1 MQLSFI
7 VCVFYA
13 PSLVIVTPSVKKEK
27 EKTGEQRKESQV
39 RVSPSPSSS
48 STSPLV
54 TTIKKAE
61 IRNTSLQTKPPKS
74 DASSSKPKEEVEKV
88 QWAVRS
94 TGTSNGSPITILTK
108 TLTDTTAASSANKS
122 SLENSGKV
130 QITPR
135 MAQLLSSVASS
146 QALVKSSKADSTL
159 GASLLTNMSSPTQKQ
174 RVVLQSDVQA
184 LLSHIQSS
192 HQIPSLDGNT
202 QPVSVITSSGATP
215 PPKVTVPILSLSASS
230 SRCNSGGKISSPK
243 SKITTSPIQMKAIV
257 SQLNP
262 KTSSQVQVMT
272 FATNPASMQLQVTP
286 SREKSA
292 VVQPKSSPPVKTGV
306 PSKAKVT
313 STSESSANKLPKFLQ
328 ACTALSMMSR
338 PPSKPSPMA
347 THHFQVPLSTHSV
360 VSKPQTPKLVPAKKV
375 SPSKT
380 KVVSEGG
387 SGQHPIPMKKL
398 DHSISTSLSNSASL
412 SSSPHSHLPLSA
424 IVLPST
430 PPPSSPP
437 SATNVLPPLVASTT
451 LSGSSLYSSSALE
464 GTPIETILL
473 QPPSTT
479 QTVAATSRQQ
489 MYAGL
494 RNTSDSSAAMAVTTL
509 PFSSGASTLVLTS
522 NLPQLSYHVSSSLP
536 TNVPSPRQTL
546 PLTHPLTISPPPRSL
561 TISPHTVPMAGAQV
575 LVAGLSGTSVKSPV
589 EQIYLEHSYGV
600 QTQPSSADGRSM
612 TTGSQTI
619 NTVADGTSNQQLPQ

>member
-1 MQLSFI
+1 M
-7 VCVFYA
+7 CVFYTF
-13 PSLVIVTPSVKKEK
+13 SLAIVTPSVKKEK
-27 EKTGEQRKESQV
+27 EKTGGEQKKELQV
-39 RVSPSPSSS
+39 RVSPSPTIS

-54 TTIKKAE
+54 TAIKKTE
-61 IRNTSLQTKPPKS
+61 LRDTSLQNNPPKS
-74 DASSSKPKEEVEKV
+74 DASLSKPKEEVEKV

-94 TGTSNGSPITILTK
+94 AGTSNGSPITILTK
-108 TLTDTTAASSANKS
+108 TVTDTTAASSASKS
-122 SLENSGKV
+122 SLDNSGKV

-159 GASLLTNMSSPTQKQ
+159 GASLLTNMSSPTQKPEKP

-184 LLSHIQSS
+184 LLSHIQS

-215 PPKVTVPILSLSASS
+215 LPKVTIPVLSPSASN
-230 SRCNSGGKISSPK
+230 SRGGKISSPK

-292 VVQPKSSPPVKTGV
+292 VIQPKSSPPVKIGV
-306 PSKAKVT
+306 PSKAKAT
-313 STSESSANKLPKFLQ
+313 SPSESSANKLPKFLQ
-328 ACTALSMMSR
+328 ACAALSMTSR
-338 PPSKPSPMA
+338 PPPKPSPMA

-360 VSKPQTPKLVPAKKV
+360 VSKPQTVKHIPSKKV

-380 KVVSEGG
+380 KVVSEG
-387 SGQHPIPMKKL
+387 QHPMPMKKL
-398 DHSISTSLSNSASL
+398 DHSNARHSTSPLSNSSSS
-412 SSSPHSHLPLSA
+412 SSSPQSHLPLSA
-424 IVLPST
+424 IVLP
-430 PPPSSPP
+430 PPLPPSSPP
-437 SATNVLPPLVASTT
+437 PPTNVLPPLVASTT

-479 QTVAATSRQQ
+479 QTAAATSRQQ
-489 MYAGL
+489 IYGGL
-494 RNTSDSSAAMAVTTL
+494 RNTSDTSASMAVTTL

-522 NLPQLSYHVSSSLP
+522 NLPQLSHHMSPSLP
-536 TNVPSPRQTL
+536 TNAPSPHQTL

-561 TISPHTVPMAGAQV
+561 TISPHTVPRAGAQV
-575 LVAGLSGTSVKSPV
+575 LVAGLPGTSVKSPV

-600 QTQPSSADGRSM
+600 QTQSSSVDGRLM

-619 NTVADGTSNQQLPQ
+619 NTGTSNQNYRSENR